1 MQEFNDDEILIVP
14 MPIEEAPGEDDGYDP
29 LRGDEWDNK
38 KAVKAVP
45 TRLSKLSANLHEFLS
60 QVETL
65 LHEVPETLSE
75 FKLEEIEV
83 SAGLTASGKF
93 VIFGIGAE
101 GGIEGGL
108 RFAFKRTAKNTSE
121 G

>member
-1 MQEFNDDEILIVP
+1 MQEHSDDEILIVP
-14 MPIEEAPGEDDGYDP
+14 MPVEEALSEEEGYEP
-29 LRGDEWDNK
+29 LRGDERENK
-38 KAVKAVP
+38 RAVKAVP
-45 TRLSKLSANLHEFLS
+45 ARLSKLSANLHEFLS

-65 LHEVPETLSE
+65 LHEIPETLAE

-93 VIFGIGAE
+93 VLFGIGAE

-108 RFAFKRTAKNTSE
+108 RFAFRRTARDN
-121 G
+121 